1 MKHHEARKIMSELFS
16 QVSRSKNLRM
26 YTKFRS
32 HNETTFHYGSE
43 MLLYLGPNIRNLVP
57 PEIRNSE
64 TLEIFREKKN
74 KKWKP
79 DDAHVGSGRKP

>member
-32 HNETTFHYGSE
+32 HNVTTFHHGSK
-43 MLLYLGPNIRNLVP
+43 MLLYLAPNIRNLVP
-57 PEIRNSE
+57 SEIKNSE
-64 TLEIFREKKN
+64 TLEIFREKKEQ
-74 KKWKP
+74 KME
-79 DDAHVGSGRKP
+79 AR